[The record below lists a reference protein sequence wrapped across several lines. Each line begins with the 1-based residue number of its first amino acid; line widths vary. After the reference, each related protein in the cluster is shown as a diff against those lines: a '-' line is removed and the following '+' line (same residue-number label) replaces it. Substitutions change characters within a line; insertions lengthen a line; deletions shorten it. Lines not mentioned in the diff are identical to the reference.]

1 VNKKA
6 QTADRSNAG
15 VSPPVDAA
23 YPREKGGGHLPEAR
37 EMPAGDTA
45 TDGLW
50 YKDAIIYQLH
60 VKAFADSNNDG
71 IGDFAG
77 LTEKLGYLQDLGV
90 TTLWLLPFYP
100 SPGRDDG
107 YDIADYG
114 DINPDFGT
122 MKDFKRFI
130 QEAKKRNLRVITE
143 LVINHTSDQ
152 HDWFKRAR
160 RSDKDSSARNWY
172 VWSDTDQKYL
182 GTRIIFT
189 DTEKS
194 NWTWDPEA
202 GQFYWHRF
210 FSHQPDLNFDNP
222 RVVSALVQV
231 MKRWLDT
238 GVDGFRLDAIP
249 YLCERDGTNNE
260 NLPETHA
267 IIKRLRQ
274 ELDAYAKDK
283 VLLAEANQ
291 WPEDVQEYFGRGD
304 ECHMAYHFP
313 LMPRIYMAIAQ
324 EDRFPITDILRQ
336 TPDIPNNCQWA
347 LFLRN
352 HDELT
357 LEMVTDVERD
367 YLWSTYANDP
377 RARINVGI
385 RRRLAPLMD
394 NDRRKIELMNSLLLS
409 FPGTPIIYYG
419 DEIGMGDNIY
429 LGDRNG
435 VRTPMQW
442 TPDRNGGFS
451 RADPA
456 RLYAP
461 TIMDPVYGYEAVNVE
476 AQSRSLS
483 SLLCYVRQYQGEVI
497 LCVANLS
504 RSAQAT
510 ELDLSAFS
518 GRIPLE
524 MLGRTRFPAIGELPY
539 MITLAPYGFYWFELQ
554 EPDKSAPEQPRA
566 VPEFETLVVP
576 VNSTWVS
583 LARERGVFE
592 RDVLPGHLARSRW
605 YPERSAK
612 SIRPVLTSAIPFCD
626 IGDNR
631 PWLAFFET
639 TERGVSTRYVL
650 PMQIEW
656 VRFDRERYN
665 PQALAAV
672 RQGAREGTL
681 LDVATDQIFI
691 SLFLRNLQQSLT
703 VDEGEQGLQLEF
715 RPTGRFSDKPIR
727 QPEHIRIVES
737 DRPRSTALV
746 DHDHVVKIYRTLE
759 PGPSPEIEMGRFLTD
774 VVNFANVPALLGS
787 AELVD
792 GNEKSAIGVVHAFVP
807 NQGDLWTVSAAY
819 LDRFVEEQ
827 RLLTESIH
835 PGEREEEIPYLRYMA
850 QAGRRVAELHSA
862 LASTD
867 ELPAFAPEPTGRDD
881 VQRLIDDL
889 MLCAGR
895 VFDALRHRRDT
906 LREADRPLANQVLA
920 LQPALPD
927 LLETLLLRDTAVA
940 NIRCH
945 GDLDLSQLL
954 IVKDD
959 IFITDFEGAPRRS
972 IAERRRKAPAARD
985 VASLIRSIDYSATS
999 ALERALK
1006 VAHDEHGKLG
1016 AALDEWRDRA
1026 TAALLAAYHEAL
1038 ADQRLWPADPKAAD
1052 GLLTFFLLEK
1062 VMNEIEHEL
1071 LFRPEWLRMPLTGI
1085 LRMLSQPSIEAS

>member
-1 VNKKA
+1 
-6 QTADRSNAG
+6 
-15 VSPPVDAA
+15 
-23 YPREKGGGHLPEAR
+23 
-37 EMPAGDTA
+37 M
-45 TDGLW
+45 
-50 YKDAIIYQLH
+50 
-60 VKAFADSNNDG
+60 
-71 IGDFAG
+71 
-77 LTEKLGYLQDLGV
+77 
-90 TTLWLLPFYP
+90 
-100 SPGRDDG
+100 
-107 YDIADYG
+107 
-114 DINPDFGT
+114 
-122 MKDFKRFI
+122 
-130 QEAKKRNLRVITE
+130 
-143 LVINHTSDQ
+143 
-152 HDWFKRAR
+152 
-160 RSDKDSSARNWY
+160 
-172 VWSDTDQKYL
+172 
-182 GTRIIFT
+182 
-189 DTEKS
+189 
-194 NWTWDPEA
+194 
-202 GQFYWHRF
+202 
-210 FSHQPDLNFDNP
+210 
-222 RVVSALVQV
+222 
-231 MKRWLDT
+231 
-238 GVDGFRLDAIP
+238 
-249 YLCERDGTNNE
+249 
-260 NLPETHA
+260 
-267 IIKRLRQ
+267 
-274 ELDAYAKDK
+274 
-283 VLLAEANQ
+283 
-291 WPEDVQEYFGRGD
+291 
-304 ECHMAYHFP
+304 
-313 LMPRIYMAIAQ
+313 
-324 EDRFPITDILRQ
+324 
-336 TPDIPNNCQWA
+336 
-347 LFLRN
+347 
-352 HDELT
+352 
-357 LEMVTDVERD
+357 
-367 YLWSTYANDP
+367 
-377 RARINVGI
+377 
-385 RRRLAPLMD
+385 
-394 NDRRKIELMNSLLLS
+394 
-409 FPGTPIIYYG
+409 
-419 DEIGMGDNIY
+419 
-429 LGDRNG
+429 
-435 VRTPMQW
+435 
-442 TPDRNGGFS
+442 
-451 RADPA
+451 
-456 RLYAP
+456 
-461 TIMDPVYGYEAVNVE
+461 
-476 AQSRSLS
+476 
-483 SLLCYVRQYQGEVI
+483 
-497 LCVANLS
+497 
-504 RSAQAT
+504 
-510 ELDLSAFS
+510 
-518 GRIPLE
+518 
-524 MLGRTRFPAIGELPY
+524 
-539 MITLAPYGFYWFELQ
+539 
-554 EPDKSAPEQPRA
+554 
-566 VPEFETLVVP
+566 
-576 VNSTWVS
+576 
-583 LARERGVFE
+583 
-592 RDVLPGHLARSRW
+592 
-605 YPERSAK
+605 
-612 SIRPVLTSAIPFCD
+612 
-626 IGDNR
+626 
-631 PWLAFFET
+631 
-639 TERGVSTRYVL
+639 L

-746 DHDHVVKIYRTLE
+746 DHDYVVKIYRTLE

-827 RLLTESIH
+827 RLLAESIH

-1026 TAALLAAYHEAL
+1026 TAALMAAYHEAL